1 MELKS
6 SESNPG
12 ISIWS
17 RLSVADEEI
26 SDTSDDNSMFSSVLA
41 AIFPNPEVAP
51 LVTFSTIELR
61 SSEVKPGIS
70 ISPIFSVAP
79 EVALDTNEEIK
90 SDETDEELFSLTSS
104 IACEIAAVASEVIS
118 CKASPRLAESIPST
132 FSRDATAAPVTS
144 FIVELKSSTFIP
156 LLPIEPTIAPIS
168 DPASFAK
175 AEALRS

>member
-1 MELKS
+1 M
-6 SESNPG
+6 
-12 ISIWS
+12 
-17 RLSVADEEI
+17 ADEEI

-104 IACEIAAVASEVIS
+104 IAWEIAAVASEVIS
-118 CKASPRLAESIPST
+118 CNASPRLAESIPST
-132 FSRDATAAPVTS
+132 FSSDATAAPVTS

-156 LLPIEPTIAPIS
+156 VLPIDPTIAPIS

-175 AEALRS
+175 AAALRS